1 MLVINSQ
8 ISIPLREIKFKFSR
22 SSGPGGQ
29 NVNKLNT
36 KVQLRWNLEK
46 SAQLPDDVRQRMIA
60 RYKRRMTGDGELVIS
75 SQRFRDQ
82 GQNVADCLNKLKEM
96 VLSVATPP
104 KKRKPR
110 SVSKAAKMRRLTNKR
125 RRSETKRL
133 RRSPKRENL

>member
-1 MLVINSQ
+1 MLVINSK

-110 SVSKAAKMRRLTNKR
+110 SVSKAAKQRRLTNKR

>member
-1 MLVINSQ
+1 
-8 ISIPLREIKFKFSR
+8 
-22 SSGPGGQ
+22 
-29 NVNKLNT
+29 
-36 KVQLRWNLEK
+36 
-46 SAQLPDDVRQRMIA
+46 MIA
-60 RYKRRMTGDGELVIS
+60 RYKRRMTGAGELVIS

-110 SVSKAAKMRRLTNKR
+110 SVSKAAKQRRLTNKR

>member
-46 SAQLPDDVRQRMIA
+46 SAQLPDDVRQRMMA

-110 SVSKAAKMRRLTNKR
+110 SVSKAAKQRRLTNKR

>member
-60 RYKRRMTGDGELVIS
+60 RYKRRMTGNGELVIS

-110 SVSKAAKMRRLTNKR
+110 SVSKAAKQRRLTNKR

>member
-1 MLVINSQ
+1 MLVINSK

-46 SAQLPDDVRQRMIA
+46 SAQLPDDVRQRMMA

-110 SVSKAAKMRRLTNKR
+110 SVSKAAKQRRLTNKR

>member
-1 MLVINSQ
+1 MLVINSK

-60 RYKRRMTGDGELVIS
+60 RYKRRMTGNGELVIS

-110 SVSKAAKMRRLTNKR
+110 SVSKAAKQRRLTNKR

>member
-60 RYKRRMTGDGELVIS
+60 RYKRRMTGAGELVIS

-110 SVSKAAKMRRLTNKR
+110 SVSKAAKQRRFTNKR

>member
-110 SVSKAAKMRRLTNKR
+110 SVSKAAKQRRLTNKR

>member
-1 MLVINSQ
+1 MLVINSK

>member
-60 RYKRRMTGDGELVIS
+60 RYKRRMTGAGELVIS

-110 SVSKAAKMRRLTNKR
+110 SVSKAAKQRRLTNKR

>member
-60 RYKRRMTGDGELVIS
+60 RYKRRMTGNGELVIS

>member
-60 RYKRRMTGDGELVIS
+60 RYKRRMTGAGELVIS

>member
-1 MLVINSQ
+1 MLVINSK

-60 RYKRRMTGDGELVIS
+60 RYKRRMTGAGELVIS

-110 SVSKAAKMRRLTNKR
+110 SVSKAAKQRRLTNKR